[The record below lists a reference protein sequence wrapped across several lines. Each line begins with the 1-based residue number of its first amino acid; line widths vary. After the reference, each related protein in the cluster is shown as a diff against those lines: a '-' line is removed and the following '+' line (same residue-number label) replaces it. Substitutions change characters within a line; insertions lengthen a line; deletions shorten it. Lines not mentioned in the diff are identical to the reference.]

1 MSANPIL
8 AVIGGSGVYSLEGLS
23 NTDVVSIK
31 TPFGDVDITLG
42 VFQGR
47 QLAFLCRHGS
57 GHKLPPHK
65 INYRANLWALHLL
78 GVKQVIAI
86 NAVGGIG
93 KDCAPGTIII
103 PDQIIDYSYGR
114 EHTFAEQITEQFN
127 HVEFARPYSVVL
139 RSQLVAAAHEAHEAI
154 VDGGCY
160 ACTQGPRLES
170 AAEIQRL
177 MRDGN
182 TIVGM
187 TAMPEAALA
196 RELSVEYASLCIVA
210 NWAAGLDDTPIT
222 MEDILAVL
230 KASIARAQC
239 ILAAHVGNLGA

>member
-1 MSANPIL
+1 MSANPML

-23 NTDVVSIK
+23 NTEVLSVK
-31 TPFGDVDITLG
+31 TPFGDVDVTLG
-42 VFQGR
+42 IFEGR

-65 INYRANLWALHLL
+65 INYRANLWALHSL

-86 NAVGGIG
+86 NAVGGIE
-93 KDCAPGTIII
+93 DNCAPGVIVI

-127 HVEFARPYSVVL
+127 HVEFAQPYSVVL
-139 RSQLVAAAHEAHEAI
+139 RRQLVTASQKAGEAI

-170 AAEIQRL
+170 AAEIKRL

-182 TIVGM
+182 TVVGM
-187 TAMPEAALA
+187 TAMTEAGLA
-196 RELSVEYASLCIVA
+196 RELGVDYVSLCIVA

-222 MEDILAVL
+222 MDDIFTVL
-230 KASIARAQC
+230 KTSIARAQR
-239 ILAAHVGNLGA
+239 ILAAHVSNLSA